1 MADNTVTLRGTI
13 GQEPERKTTDKGD
26 VLNFTLA
33 VNERIRNQDGS
44 WSNGPTSWYRVNVWG
59 ALMRNASV
67 SLHKG
72 HPVVVQGNLRVS
84 EYTTQSGATG
94 KSVDLRASAI
104 GHDLTFGTASF
115 SRGGSTTT
123 PTSPAQQAAP
133 QLAPQLV
140 GAGAPAEQPAWSTP
154 MQQERVAPP
163 APPGTSESWAPSFT
177 DEDSTPF

>member
-84 EYTTQSGATG
+84 EYTTQSGTTG

-104 GHDLTFGTASF
+104 GHDLTFGTTSF
-115 SRGGSTTT
+115 SRGGA
-123 PTSPAQQAAP
+123 PAAAP
-133 QLAPQLV
+133 VRQLV
-140 GAGAPAEQPAWSTP
+140 PAGAPAEQQQSWGTP
-154 MQQERVAPP
+154 MQDATVPPP
-163 APPGTSESWAPSFT
+163 APQGAEGSWAPTFS
-177 DEDSTPF
+177 DGDSTPF

>member
-13 GQEPERKTTDKGD
+13 GQEPERKSTDKGD

-104 GHDLTFGTASF
+104 GHDLTFGTTSF
-115 SRGGSTTT
+115 SRGGS
-123 PTSPAQQAAP
+123 PAPAP
-133 QLAPQLV
+133 DRQLV
-140 GAGAPAEQPAWSTP
+140 PAGAPVEQQRSWGTP
-154 MQQERVAPP
+154 IQEATVPPP
-163 APPGTSESWAPSFT
+163 APQGADESWSPALA
-177 DEDSTPF
+177 DEDSIPF